1 MIPTCDKCILLAEK
15 DLHLLQT
22 KLLGMKLMSKKIW
35 WGREVLLLI
44 DWLMSPVIFFPVKKI
59 HKACSQIFTKPWN
72 NASMSKPKKIIWV
85 LVLRLLETCICSK
98 TDAKKCREQFNK
110 TSHWGFRYW
119 IWKLVNLLQNHETRW
134 VSTRGVKQVK
144 WVSVLRFH
152 ISKKLTL

>member
-85 LVLRLLETCICSK
+85 LVLRLLETYICSK
-98 TDAKKCREQFNK
+98 TNAKKCREEQNK
-110 TSHWGFRYW
+110 PLGFLDIEFESSW
-119 IWKLVNLLQNHETRW
+119 ICSKTMKQGEW
-134 VSTRGVKQVK
+134 VQEEWNKSNG
-144 WVSVLRFH
+144 F
-152 ISKKLTL
+152 